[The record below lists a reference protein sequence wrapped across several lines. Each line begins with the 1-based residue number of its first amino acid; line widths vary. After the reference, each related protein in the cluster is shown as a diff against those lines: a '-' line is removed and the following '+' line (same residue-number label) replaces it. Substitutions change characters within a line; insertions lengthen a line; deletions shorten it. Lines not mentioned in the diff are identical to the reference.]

1 MDLVRTLLF
10 FQLCRCADSWCFHNV
25 SEVIW
30 QNSRGV
36 CVEEIEF
43 CQLDLVSIKGVQIQT
58 ETPKMN
64 TLLKSIFFD
73 NNTERTVV
81 LCSYECLTIWPTHGF
96 PCRNQQERSTL
107 GSVYPG
113 TALRQAHLEVFND
126 TLRSS
131 VEPGMK
137 ISPWLTARK

>member
-1 MDLVRTLLF
+1 MYLVRTLSF
-10 FQLCRCADSWCFHNV
+10 FQCFRCADSWCFHNV

-43 CQLDLVSIKGVQIQT
+43 CQLDLVSIKGVQIRT

-107 GSVYPG
+107 GSVYP
-113 TALRQAHLEVFND
+113 QAHVEVFND